1 MKTTTADNIETKS
14 ARHGAAKNFRLTIG
28 TVERGQFKKVIEFDP
43 SSARVE
49 LKMGVHAVLVG
60 PLDAPVPVDYFN
72 GRAQADRLSSQ
83 IHRSDFSLAIIKDG
97 ELVKITPPPLANAA

>member
-60 PLDAPVPVDYFN
+60 PLDAPRPIGSVARSTVRIFPSP
-72 GRAQADRLSSQ
+72 SSKTA
-83 IHRSDFSLAIIKDG
+83 SW
-97 ELVKITPPPLANAA
+97 